1 MTPTFQS
8 VRRLIPATLFLLGA
22 VGTVS
27 AGTAQTQ
34 ADAQA
39 RFRAEMAQCN
49 SGQSSQPLNVCRNEA
64 RNALAESRRGG
75 LSDAPDQYQ
84 RNAVLRCA
92 EFQGAERSACEARVF
107 NPSRVEGSVEAGG
120 IVRESVII
128 TPVK

>member
-8 VRRLIPATLFLLGA
+8 IRRLIPATLFLLGA
-22 VGTVS
+22 VGTAY
-27 AGTAQTQ
+27 AGTSQAQ

-39 RFRAEMAQCN
+39 RYRAELAQCN
-49 SGQSSQPLNVCRNEA
+49 SGQSSQPVNVCRNEA

-92 EFQGAERSACEARVF
+92 EFQGVERSACEARVF

>member
-1 MTPTFQS
+1 MQAPRKP
-8 VRRLIPATLFLLGA
+8 RRMHKR
-22 VGTVS
+22 V
-27 AGTAQTQ
+27 TA
-34 ADAQA
+34 
-39 RFRAEMAQCN
+39 R
-49 SGQSSQPLNVCRNEA
+49 SW
-64 RNALAESRRGG
+64 RRGG

-92 EFQGAERSACEARVF
+92 EFQGTERSACEARVF